1 MKKKH
6 IIGLATLVVL
16 AITTYIILLY
26 ENRAYDP
33 YEVAQINSF
42 LSQQSNIESKT
53 NGEVLGYNPKWPL
66 FLGFIALKRDG
77 VYKLS
82 SITFFDPKGYP
93 RNTSGCF
100 SVNNFKFLSQMNT
113 SFGFI
118 DSLVIKNCPKLER
131 VLAYHNQLT
140 FVNIENCPSL
150 EDLYLEE
157 NLLETLDLTGCPNLK
172 EFSIRDTPGEDI
184 LLRELIVLESQPWQE
199 WDLDSLTTVIVKKTA
214 TKKQ

>member
-66 FLGFIALKRDG
+66 FWGFIALKRDG

-82 SITFFDPKGYP
+82 SITFLTQRGIHETQVD
-93 RNTSGCF
+93 
-100 SVNNFKFLSQMNT
+100 V
-113 SFGFI
+113 
-118 DSLVIKNCPKLER
+118 LV
-131 VLAYHNQLT
+131 
-140 FVNIENCPSL
+140 
-150 EDLYLEE
+150 
-157 NLLETLDLTGCPNLK
+157 
-172 EFSIRDTPGEDI
+172 
-184 LLRELIVLESQPWQE
+184 
-199 WDLDSLTTVIVKKTA
+199 LTTSSFYRR
-214 TKKQ
+214 

>member
-1 MKKKH
+1 M
-6 IIGLATLVVL
+6 
-16 AITTYIILLY
+16 
-26 ENRAYDP
+26 
-33 YEVAQINSF
+33 
-42 LSQQSNIESKT
+42 
-53 NGEVLGYNPKWPL
+53 
-66 FLGFIALKRDG
+66 
-77 VYKLS
+77 
-82 SITFFDPKGYP
+82 
-93 RNTSGCF
+93 
-100 SVNNFKFLSQMNT
+100 
-113 SFGFI
+113 
-118 DSLVIKNCPKLER
+118 ER